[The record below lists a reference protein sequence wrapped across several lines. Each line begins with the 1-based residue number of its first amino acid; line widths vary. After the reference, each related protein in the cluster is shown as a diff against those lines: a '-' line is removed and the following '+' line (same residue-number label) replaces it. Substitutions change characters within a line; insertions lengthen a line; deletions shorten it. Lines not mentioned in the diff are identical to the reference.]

1 MKIDFT
7 SWRICFLACV
17 NRKDIQRHK
26 INEVEILF
34 LMYFSN
40 NDFSFCLPKVYKWS
54 LKILK

>member
-26 INEVEILF
+26 INEVEIKT
-34 LMYFSN
+34 FSN
-40 NDFSFCLPKVYKWS
+40 VL
-54 LKILK
+54 LK